1 MDLLD
6 ELGISDGEQMEL
18 NQTAAPTPRRRGRPR
33 KEEVP
38 ALASIKPTVGT
49 RAPKAEVPMPKAGAI
64 AEGITGL
71 YQFAAIPMMGVRPQ
85 TAMAL
90 MANADDIGKA
100 WEAAAVANPAI
111 RKALLS
117 LMGTSTIGIV
127 VVAHM
132 PVIMTF
138 MNESRDI
145 KDAAAAKD
153 ALGER
158 SAHSPGAPASP
169 TYTLEPV
176 PAVI

>member
-1 MDLLD
+1 
-6 ELGISDGEQMEL
+6 
-18 NQTAAPTPRRRGRPR
+18 
-33 KEEVP
+33 
-38 ALASIKPTVGT
+38 
-49 RAPKAEVPMPKAGAI
+49 MPKAGAI

-71 YQFAAIPMMGVRPQ
+71 YQFAAIPLMGVRPH

-100 WEAAAVANPAI
+100 WEQAAVANPAI

-138 MNESRDI
+138 MNESREI
-145 KDAAAAKD
+145 RDAAAAKD
-153 ALGER
+153 AM
-158 SAHSPGAPASP
+158 GAGPAGDSGPAASP
-169 TYTLEPV
+169 TYTLEPIPPV
-176 PAVI
+176 V